1 MEVEQLER
9 STSAAPGRFYRPASR
24 NRVNSMDGVV
34 MGSDQPQQQQQ
45 QQRIRLASS
54 VLSVATIIK
63 TEPRS
68 DSSPP
73 LVNSPSASSIR
84 RSRSRISTG
93 YDNTQTSL
101 SLTLWHALVNVSTR
115 LGKAPSSY

>member
-9 STSAAPGRFYRPASR
+9 SSASAAGRFYRPASR
-24 NRVNSMDGVV
+24 NRVNSMEGVV
-34 MGSDQPQQQQQ
+34 LGSDQQPQQQQQ
-45 QQRIRLASS
+45 QQQQRLRLASS

-93 YDNTQTSL
+93 YGTFSPL
-101 SLTLWHALVNVSTR
+101 YRSHSGMR
-115 LGKAPSSY
+115 LYIFENP